1 MRNVPA
7 LLQEAVSQYGDRNA
21 LMWKHAGEYHTM
33 TYEEFWQL
41 VQSFAYGLQELG
53 VRPGSKVAI
62 LSNNSPAWAVGDYGI
77 LACGAVTVPIYQT
90 LTAPQIGFILQNADV
105 EIVLVENS
113 ELATKVRSVATD
125 DLRSIIKMTAKTKDD
140 PLELLSYHQVLDCG
154 YTRLEEEGPLT
165 TWQSIS
171 ESDLATIVHTSGTTG
186 NPKGVMLTHENLLA
200 NISGMLDYVPMQPTD
215 LTLSYLPLSHI
226 FERTCGQF
234 AVLASGATI
243 CYAESIATIADNLL
257 EVRPTT
263 MTSVPRLFEK
273 IYDGVQ
279 KTIRESSP
287 IKRWLFQRAVKN
299 GQQHLRKKTWLSRL
313 LHPIFDKLVF
323 AKIREKTGGN
333 LRLLVSGGAALHPV
347 VGEFFA
353 IAGLPICEGYG
364 MTETSPVI
372 STNPMTALRIGTVG
386 KPLSNLQVKIASD
399 GEVLVKGPS
408 VMVGYYKDPEATEAA
423 FTLDGWLHTGDIG
436 ELVDGYLRIVERKKN
451 ILVLAT
457 GKNVAPFP
465 IESALSQS
473 PYISQAIL
481 FGDRRKYVSALLI
494 PDFEELHTWAQTR
507 GLDFPLQE
515 LVVHPEVHALY
526 QGEIDTRLAAFAT
539 FEKPKK
545 FVLLPEEL
553 TLEKGEL
560 TATLKVRMHVLEHR
574 YQAEIA
580 SMYEEESSELAD
592 STITL

>member
-1 MRNVPA
+1 
-7 LLQEAVSQYGDRNA
+7 
-21 LMWKHAGEYHTM
+21 
-33 TYEEFWQL
+33 
-41 VQSFAYGLQELG
+41 
-53 VRPGSKVAI
+53 
-62 LSNNSPAWAVGDYGI
+62 
-77 LACGAVTVPIYQT
+77 
-90 LTAPQIGFILQNADV
+90 
-105 EIVLVENS
+105 
-113 ELATKVRSVATD
+113 
-125 DLRSIIKMTAKTKDD
+125 
-140 PLELLSYHQVLDCG
+140 
-154 YTRLEEEGPLT
+154 
-165 TWQSIS
+165 
-171 ESDLATIVHTSGTTG
+171 
-186 NPKGVMLTHENLLA
+186 
-200 NISGMLDYVPMQPTD
+200 
-215 LTLSYLPLSHI
+215 
-226 FERTCGQF
+226 
-234 AVLASGATI
+234 
-243 CYAESIATIADNLL
+243 
-257 EVRPTT
+257 
-263 MTSVPRLFEK
+263 
-273 IYDGVQ
+273 
-279 KTIRESSP
+279 
-287 IKRWLFQRAVKN
+287 
-299 GQQHLRKKTWLSRL
+299 
-313 LHPIFDKLVF
+313 LVF

-372 STNPMTALRIGTVG
+372 STNPVTALRIGTVG
-386 KPLSNLQVKIASD
+386 KSLANLQVKIATD

-465 IESALSQS
+465 IESALAQS

-481 FGDRRKYVSALLI
+481 FGDRRKYVTALLI
-494 PDFEELHTWAQTR
+494 PDFDKLSKWAQTQS
-507 GLDFPLQE
+507 LDFPPRE
-515 LVVHPEVHALY
+515 LVVRPEVQALDKR
-526 QGEIDTRLAAFAT
+526 EIDTRLTAFAA

-560 TATLKVRMHVLEHR
+560 TATLKVRMHVLQHR
-574 YQAEIA
+574 YQEEIA